1 MSNYSRRNQDY
12 YDTLITRITDSEYA
26 DVSTSAWVD
35 ELDFNNVFESL
46 FDESY
51 ITDKGEVKTL
61 NTLFW

>member
-35 ELDFNNVFESL
+35 ELDFNN
-46 FDESY
+46 DSY
-51 ITDKGEVKTL
+51 ITEDEEVTTL
-61 NTLFW
+61 NALFW